1 MELVSKT
8 IKRET
13 STTPYSTLV
22 SRYTKWFDDR
32 YVEKKIDDL
41 PEKKEDIVLVPGKI
55 YTFSYDP
62 ITKDQMQ
69 FFSYMPINLILGYK
83 ISEAGNM
90 IPYGINLSFI
100 PPSVRIMILDSIIRV
115 WGNNIMK
122 NNEEL
127 IDKGLPTQSEIPM
140 DYDAAKKLLEGSG
153 WEFAIRGYRYD
164 HMRSLPQIVSP
175 RDWHK
180 ICYFSI
186 KFIAKMQIRAIYRLY
201 AINANPNYRIGK
213 KYDINIQQKKLKEL
227 RDYFKKRGKY

>member
-8 IKRET
+8 IKKET
-13 STTPYSTLV
+13 SITPYSTLV

-32 YVEKKIDDL
+32 YVNKKIDDL
-41 PEKKEDIVLVPGKI
+41 PEKKEDIVLIPGKI

-62 ITKDQMQ
+62 ITKDQMK

-83 ISEAGNM
+83 LSKAGNM

-100 PPSVRIMILDSIIRV
+100 PPSVRIKILDAIVRV
-115 WGNNIMK
+115 WGNNIIK

-127 IDKGLPTQSEIPM
+127 IDKGL
-140 DYDAAKKLLEGSG
+140 EGSG
-153 WEFAIRGYRYD
+153 WEFCIRGYRYD
-164 HMRSLPQIVSP
+164 HIRSLPQIVSYS
-175 RDWHK
+175 DWHR

-201 AINANPNYRIGK
+201 AINANPKYRIGK
-213 KYDINIQQKKLKEL
+213 KYDITIHHKKVKEL
-227 RDYFKKRGKY
+227 RDYFKKRNKY